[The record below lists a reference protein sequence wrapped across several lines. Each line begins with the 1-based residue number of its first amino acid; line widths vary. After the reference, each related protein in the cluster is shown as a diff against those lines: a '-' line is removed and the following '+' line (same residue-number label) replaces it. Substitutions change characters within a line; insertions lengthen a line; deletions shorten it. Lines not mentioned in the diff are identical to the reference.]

1 MEDVAD
7 PRDPARTVY
16 PAPFLLTTGVL
27 LFLLKLGA
35 RRQLKFALRT
45 PAMLENVNGMAG
57 THVETMEHPDT
68 LDYLLGRLPT
78 TELPALLR
86 RMVRR
91 LIRMKCLDR
100 FRLKRRFLVAIDATG
115 TMSFRRRHCEKCL
128 TMKVGETTIYY
139 HLALEAKLATANGMA
154 ISLCTEFIENEDPDA
169 EVQDCELKAFYR
181 LAEKL
186 KRAFP
191 QLAICLLLDGLYL
204 CEPVL
209 RICQENRWAYFIT
222 FKEGSMPERWREYRA
237 LLELSPENRLQAAE
251 AGGVAQEF
259 AWVEDLDVGDEKM
272 NVLEC
277 VETSPEGNVTRF
289 VWATSFRLNEW
300 NVAHLANRG
309 ARMRWKIENEGFNE
323 QKNAG
328 YNLEHA
334 YSKNVDNAQN
344 YYTLLQIGQ
353 LLEQLIQKGSLLVRA
368 IGGTA
373 KKVVGGVRKLAEY
386 LKESLRVRV
395 ISKEAFDV
403 QAARTIQ
410 IRLDTS

>member
-1 MEDVAD
+1 M
-7 PRDPARTVY
+7 
-16 PAPFLLTTGVL
+16 TTGVL

-45 PAMLENVNGMAG
+45 PAMLENVNRMAG

-68 LDYLLGRLPT
+68 LDYLLGRLPAA
-78 TELPALLR
+78 ELPGLLQ

-100 FRLKRRFLVAIDATG
+100 FRFKRRFLVAIDGTG
-115 TMSFRRRHCEKCL
+115 TVSFRRRHCEKCL
-128 TMKVGETTIYY
+128 TVKQGETTIYY
-139 HLALEAKLATANGMA
+139 HLVLEAKLVTANGMA
-154 ISLCTEFIENEDPDA
+154 VSLATEFVENEGPDV

-181 LAEKL
+181 LVEKL

-191 QLAICLLLDGLYL
+191 QLSMCLLLDGLYFG
-204 CEPVL
+204 EPVL
-209 RICQENRWAYFIT
+209 RICREKRWAHFIT

-237 LLELSPENRLQAAE
+237 LLELSPENRLRTAAE
-251 AGGVAQEF
+251 GDIDQEF
-259 AWVEDLDVGDEKM
+259 AWIEGLDIGEEKT

-277 VETSPEGNVTRF
+277 VETSPEGKVTRF
-289 VWATSFRLNEW
+289 VWATSFHLNEW
-300 NVAHLANRG
+300 NVAHLANQG
-309 ARMRWKIENEGFNE
+309 ARLRWKIENEGFNE

-334 YSKNVDNAQN
+334 YSENADTARN
-344 YYTLLQIGQ
+344 YYALLQIGQ
-353 LLEQLIQKGSLLVRA
+353 LLETLIQKGSLLVRA

-373 KKVVGGVRKLAEY
+373 KKIIGGVRKLAEY
-386 LKESLRVRV
+386 LKESLRVWV
-395 ISKEAFDV
+395 VPEEAFDV
-403 QAARTIQ
+403 QAARAIQ